1 MREIELGGS
10 GMVTLVDDE
19 DYEKVIAAG
28 PWFLEV
34 RPRGFYAMR
43 SYGKDPRRMHRVI
56 CPEIDRIDHI
66 DRNGLNNQK
75 SNLRRANA
83 EQNNRNTEKKRDKYS
98 ASKYKGVS
106 FDPQYRKPWSARIS
120 KDRRWIHYSRYETE
134 IEAAIAY
141 NEAAQKY
148 LGEFAYLNDV
158 IEPKRS
164 A

>member
-1 MREIELGGS
+1 MIFLRMRPIPYAISRLVLTTPRRHVHHDAAFKTRHPAPRIGRQKGGGEGRMREIELGGS

-34 RPRGFYAMR
+34 RPRGFYALR

-75 SNLRRANA
+75 SN
-83 EQNNRNTEKKRDKYS
+83 
-98 ASKYKGVS
+98 
-106 FDPQYRKPWSARIS
+106 
-120 KDRRWIHYSRYETE
+120 
-134 IEAAIAY
+134 
-141 NEAAQKY
+141 
-148 LGEFAYLNDV
+148 
-158 IEPKRS
+158 
-164 A
+164 